1 MTQDKTSSNGGH
13 GPSIELAECS
23 IVVLVTENNPSI
35 LNPDFLQYNE
45 IVGPDWQ
52 VQDFSISPPT
62 SAQVAFEGGLTVKAD
77 LQRVIFEQLGGGLVI
92 PEGGLVIPEVA
103 KRYFQQVPYIPYSG
117 IGINPKFFL
126 RLTGEHPPLMENI
139 VRDQGAWMSFKD
151 VAPTVQLKSI
161 YRYEERTISLDVA
174 HIEPT
179 IDDQPS
185 SGILFQANVHHEV
198 DGPNAQVRNKQ
209 LQSILD
215 SWEDDLEDVRQL
227 STILLGGM
235 K

>member
-1 MTQDKTSSNGGH
+1 MTQDTTSSNGGH
-13 GPSIELAECS
+13 GPSIELVEFS
-23 IVVLVTENNPSI
+23 VVVLATENNPSI

-52 VQDFSISPPT
+52 VQDSPILNP
-62 SAQVAFEGGLTVKAD
+62 AFGQVAFEGGLTVKAD
-77 LQRVIFEQLGGGLVI
+77 LQRVSFEQLGG
-92 PEGGLVIPEVA
+92 ELVIPEVA

-185 SGILFQANVHHEV
+185 SGILFQANVHHDV
-198 DGPNAQVRNKQ
+198 DGPNAQVRNKR

>member
-1 MTQDKTSSNGGH
+1 MTQDKTSSNGGD
-13 GPSIELAECS
+13 GPSIELVEFS
-23 IVVLVTENNPSI
+23 VVVPATENNPSI
-35 LNPDFLQYNE
+35 LNPDFLKYNE
-45 IVGPDWQ
+45 IVDPDWQ
-52 VQDFSISPPT
+52 IQGSPISDLAF
-62 SAQVAFEGGLTVKAD
+62 AQVAFEGGLTVEAD
-77 LQRVIFEQLGGGLVI
+77 LQRVIFKQPGGGV
-92 PEGGLVIPEVA
+92 VIPEVA
-103 KRYFQQVPYIPYSG
+103 KRYFHQVPYIPYSG

-126 RLTGEHPPLMENI
+126 RSTGEHPPLMENI
-139 VRDQGAWMSFKD
+139 VRDQGAWMSFKG

-179 IDDQPS
+179 IDGQPS
-185 SGILFQANVHHEV
+185 SGILFQANVHRDV
-198 DGPNAQVRNKQ
+198 DGPNAQVRNKR

>member
-1 MTQDKTSSNGGH
+1 MTQDTTSSNGGH
-13 GPSIELAECS
+13 GPSIELVEFS
-23 IVVLVTENNPSI
+23 VVVLATENNPSI

-52 VQDFSISPPT
+52 VQDSPILNPAF
-62 SAQVAFEGGLTVKAD
+62 AQVAFEGGLTVKAD
-77 LQRVIFEQLGGGLVI
+77 LQRVSFEQLGG
-92 PEGGLVIPEVA
+92 ELVIPEVA

-185 SGILFQANVHHEV
+185 SGILFQANVHHDV
-198 DGPNAQVRNKQ
+198 DGPNAQVRNKR

>member
-13 GPSIELAECS
+13 RSSIELAECS
-23 IVVLVTENNPSI
+23 IVVPATENDPSI
-35 LNPDFLQYNE
+35 LTPDFLQYNE

-52 VQDFSISPPT
+52 VQDSPILNPAF
-62 SAQVAFEGGLTVKAD
+62 AQVAFEGGLTVKAD

-92 PEGGLVIPEVA
+92 PEGELVIPEVA
-103 KRYFQQVPYIPYSG
+103 KRYLQQVPYIPYSG

-126 RLTGEHPPLMENI
+126 RSTGEHLPLMENV
-139 VRDQGAWMSFKD
+139 VRDQGTWMSFKD
-151 VAPTVQLKSI
+151 AAPTVQLKLI

-174 HIEPT
+174 HIEPM
-179 IDDQPS
+179 IDGQPS
-185 SGILFQANVHHEV
+185 PGILFQANVHREV
-198 DGPNAQVRNKQ
+198 GGPNAQVRNKR

-227 STILLGGM
+227 STILSGGM

>member
-1 MTQDKTSSNGGH
+1 MTQDKTSSNGGD
-13 GPSIELAECS
+13 GPSIELVEFS
-23 IVVLVTENNPSI
+23 IVVLATPNNPSI

-45 IVGPDWQ
+45 IVGSDWQ
-52 VQDFSISPPT
+52 VLQDSLISNPAF
-62 SAQVAFEGGLTVKAD
+62 AQVAFEGGLIVKAYPE
-77 LQRVIFEQLGGGLVI
+77 RVIFEQSGGELV
-92 PEGGLVIPEVA
+92 VPEVA
-103 KRYFQQVPYIPYSG
+103 KRYFQQVPYFPYSG

-126 RLTGEHPPLMENI
+126 RSTGEHLPLMENI

-151 VAPTVQLKSI
+151 VAPTVQPKLI
-161 YRYEERTISLDVA
+161 YRYEERTIFLDVA
-174 HIEPT
+174 HIERT
-179 IDDQPS
+179 IGDQTS
-185 SGILFQANVHHEV
+185 SGILFQANVHRDV

-227 STILLGGM
+227 STILSGGM